1 MSTSTTEPGSRHN
14 NDDTQTPT
22 TIPDVSGGPAPI
34 EKDNW
39 LLTVSHLFC
48 GYGEESVVKDVSFS
62 LGQGDI
68 GCLLGPSGCGKST
81 ILRAL
86 AGFLPI
92 SAGEIRL
99 ESSVISLPG
108 RTMAPEKRRIGM
120 VFQDYALFPHLTVAD
135 NIGFGLRHQSK
146 DDRIQKVAGLL
157 ELVHLQDL
165 AGQYPHE
172 LSGGQQQ
179 RVALA
184 RALAP
189 EPTLILLDEPFS
201 NLDTDLRRRLSL
213 DVRDILKTLGISAI
227 LVTHDQ
233 QEAFAMCDQVAVLK
247 AGQIQQWDVPYNL
260 YHEPTNRFVAGFVG
274 QGGFIPGIA
283 LGPDTIESELGVIRG
298 NRTYSWPAGT
308 LVDILIRPDDI
319 VHDPDSNL
327 RPKVIEKT
335 FAGTSTL
342 YRFKLSDET
351 EFEALFRSHLDF
363 YLGEHV
369 PIRVEADH
377 LIAFARATV
386 T

>member
-1 MSTSTTEPGSRHN
+1 MNHN
-14 NDDTQTPT
+14 DALSN
-22 TIPDVSGGPAPI
+22 
-34 EKDNW
+34 NW
-39 LLTVSHLFC
+39 LLEVNNLCC
-48 GYGEESVVKDVSFS
+48 GYGDGPVVKDVSFA
-62 LGQGDI
+62 LGSGDI

-86 AGFLPI
+86 AGFLSI
-92 SAGEIRL
+92 TSGEIRL
-99 ESSVISLPG
+99 ESSLISLPG

-120 VFQDYALFPHLTVAD
+120 VFQDYALFPHLNIAD
-135 NIGFGLRHQSK
+135 NVGFGLRHQRK
-146 DDRIQKVAGLL
+146 ADREQKVEELL
-157 ELVHLQDL
+157 KLVHLQDL
-165 AGQYPHE
+165 ARAYPHE

-201 NLDTDLRRRLSL
+201 NLDADLRRRLSL
-213 DVRDILKTLGISAI
+213 DVRDILKSLGISAI

-247 AGQIQQWDVPYNL
+247 DGQIQQWDVPYNL
-260 YHEPTNRFVAGFVG
+260 YHEPANRFVAGFVG
-274 QGGFIPGIA
+274 QGGFIPGTA
-283 LGPDTIESELGVIRG
+283 VGPDTINSELGLLKG
-298 NRTYSWPAGT
+298 NRAYPWPEGT
-308 LVDILIRPDDI
+308 LLDVLIRPDDI

-327 RPKVIEKT
+327 KPRVIEKT

-342 YRFKLSDET
+342 YRFRISEDT

-363 YLGEHV
+363 HLGEQV

-377 LIAFARATV
+377 LIAFPRA
-386 T
+386 

>member
-1 MSTSTTEPGSRHN
+1 MDNGADLGMTVTGSKLTGTELTGTELTGTAN
-14 NDDTQTPT
+14 N
-22 TIPDVSGGPAPI
+22 
-34 EKDNW
+34 EW
-39 LLTVSHLFC
+39 LLRVKNLSC
-48 GYGEESVVKDVSFS
+48 GYGDGPVVRNVSFD

-86 AGFLPI
+86 AGFLSI
-92 SAGEIRL
+92 SEGEILL
-99 ESSVISLPG
+99 ESSIISLPG

-120 VFQDYALFPHLTVAD
+120 VFQDYALFPHLTIAD

-146 DDRIQKVAGLL
+146 DDRDQKVAGLL

-165 AGQYPHE
+165 ANQYPHE

-201 NLDTDLRRRLSL
+201 NLDADLRRRLSL

-247 AGQIQQWDVPYNL
+247 DGQVQQWDVPYNL
-260 YHEPTNRFVAGFVG
+260 YHEPANRFVAGFVG
-274 QGGFIPGIA
+274 QGGFIPGTT
-283 LGPDTIESELGVIRG
+283 LGPDSIESELGVICG
-298 NRTYSWPAGT
+298 NRAYKWPAGT
-308 LVDILIRPDDI
+308 LVDVLIRPDDI
-319 VHDPDSNL
+319 VHDPDSEL
-327 RPKVIEKT
+327 TPKVVEKT

-342 YRFKLSDET
+342 YRFRLSEET

-363 YLGEHV
+363 HLGEHV

-377 LIAFARATV
+377 LIAFARSH
-386 T
+386 

>member
-1 MSTSTTEPGSRHN
+1 MTDSLA
-14 NDDTQTPT
+14 Q
-22 TIPDVSGGPAPI
+22 PA
-34 EKDNW
+34 DW
-39 LLTVSHLFC
+39 LLEVNNLSC
-48 GYGEESVVKDVSFS
+48 GYGDGSVVRNVNFALSH
-62 LGQGDI
+62 GDI

-92 SAGEIRL
+92 NTGEIRL
-99 ESSVISLPG
+99 QSSSISLPG
-108 RTMAPEKRRIGM
+108 RTLAPEKRRIGM
-120 VFQDYALFPHLTVAD
+120 VFQDYALFPHLTIAENV
-135 NIGFGLRHQSK
+135 GFGLRRE
-146 DDRIQKVAGLL
+146 DREEKHQKVTELL
-157 ELVHLQDL
+157 EVVHLQDL
-165 AGQYPHE
+165 ADSYPHE

-201 NLDTDLRRRLSL
+201 NLDADLRRRLSL
-213 DVRDILKTLGISAI
+213 DVREILKTLGISAI

-247 AGQIQQWDVPYNL
+247 DGGIQQWDVPYNL
-260 YHEPTNRFVAGFVG
+260 YHEPANRFVAGFVG
-274 QGGFIPGIA
+274 QGGFVPGKA

-298 NRTYSWPAGT
+298 NRAYTWQPGT
-308 LVDILIRPDDI
+308 LVDVLIRPDDI
-319 VHDPDSNL
+319 VYDASSEL
-327 RPKVIEKT
+327 KPKVVEKT

-342 YRFKLSDET
+342 YRFRCSEDT

-363 YLGEHV
+363 HLGEQV

-377 LIAFARATV
+377 LIAFERT
-386 T
+386 